1 MDSKKFGF
9 QNFDYI
15 IWFAIKNE
23 SEIEKFRSR
32 DQRIFEKNRF
42 YEIETLTHN
51 YVNTISDKCNWTGS
65 SDSSCNLV
73 LLTAVW
79 WRRNYVIRR
88 NYKQSIFWTWAI
100 LELLIRLVSIYA
112 HISIGNFNA
121 NSMHIKFFG
130 FAYANFLKRDFL
142 LNA

>member
-23 SEIEKFRSR
+23 SEIEKFRPR

-51 YVNTISDKCNWTGS
+51 NVNTVSDKHHWTSS
-65 SDSSCNLV
+65 SDSTCNLV
-73 LLTAVW
+73 PLTEVW
-79 WRRNYVIRR
+79 WRRDYVIRR
-88 NYKQSIFWTWAI
+88 NYEKSIFWTWAT
-100 LELLIRLVSIYA
+100 LELLIKQVSTYA
-112 HISIGNFNA
+112 HISNWNFNA
-121 NSMHIKFFG
+121 DSMRIKIFG
-130 FAYANFLKRDFL
+130 FAYAKFLTCDFL

>member
-23 SEIEKFRSR
+23 SEIEKFRPR

-51 YVNTISDKCNWTGS
+51 NINTVSDKRNWTGS
-65 SDSSCNLV
+65 SDSTCNLV
-73 LLTAVW
+73 PLTEVW
-79 WRRNYVIRR
+79 WRGDYVIQRNYE
-88 NYKQSIFWTWAI
+88 K
-100 LELLIRLVSIYA
+100 SIYDSEKSIIM
-112 HISIGNFNA
+112 IST
-121 NSMHIKFFG
+121 SSVKDMT
-130 FAYANFLKRDFL
+130 YRVQLVY
-142 LNA
+142 